1 MDPKLCIKLLPPL
14 FLLFLNCVS
23 SEYWQVTNLHSFMKA
38 TKNKITESR
47 KELWPDFQAFYYTQT
62 LDHFNYLPE
71 SSATFQQKYIVN
83 SKYWGGANTSSPIF
97 VYTGPEFEIEYV
109 ATPGLMTD
117 IAPRFKALLVY
128 IEHRYYGESMPFGEE
143 SYQNSSTMGYFSS
156 TQALADYAELIID
169 LKRNLSAQNSPVI
182 VLGGSYGGMLASWFR
197 LKYPHI
203 AVGALASSAPIL
215 YFDGMTPENGYHV
228 VVTKD
233 FKEISESCYN
243 TIRESWSEID
253 RVAATPNGLNM
264 LSQKF
269 NTCEVVN
276 SSNQLKDSIATNYI
290 TSAQFN
296 EPPYYPVKQICAAID
311 GLPEGSDVISRIS
324 AGYKVGFGRLFNNT
338 PCNEISYLAPT
349 IAPTRELGWF
359 WQTCTEMVIP
369 IGYHKNET
377 MFDRENPFDLK
388 AFTRGCQSKFGV
400 TPRPHWITTEYGG
413 HNITSVL
420 KKFASNIIFSN
431 GLQDPYSV
439 GGVLQSISDSVV
451 ALYTTQGSHCLDL
464 VAASTS
470 DPDWLVTQRK
480 KEVEIIQGW
489 IQEYSMMQDIEP

>member
-1 MDPKLCIKLLPPL
+1 MDPKSCIKLLPPL
-14 FLLFLNCVS
+14 FLLFLNGVS
-23 SEYWQVTNLHSFMKA
+23 SEHWQVPNFHSFMRA
-38 TKNKITESR
+38 TNSKITESIR
-47 KELWPDFQAFYYTQT
+47 ELSPDFQAFYYTQT

-71 SSATFQQKYIVN
+71 SYATFQQKYIVN

-97 VYTGPEFEIEYV
+97 VYTGPETAVENV
-109 ATPGLMTD
+109 ATPGFMTD
-117 IAPRFKALLVY
+117 NAPRFKALLVY

-143 SYQNSSTMGYFSS
+143 SYHNSSTLGYFSS

-169 LKRNLSAQNSPVI
+169 LKRNLSAHNSPVI
-182 VLGGSYGGMLASWFR
+182 VLGGSYGGMLATWFR

-215 YFDGMTPENGYHV
+215 YFDGMTPENGYYV
-228 VVTKD
+228 AITKD
-233 FKEISESCYN
+233 FRKISESCYN
-243 TIRESWSEID
+243 TIRESWSEMD
-253 RVAATPNGLNM
+253 RVAAKPGGLNL

-269 NTCEVVN
+269 STCKAVN
-276 SSNQLKDSIATNYI
+276 SSDQLKNSIATNYVA
-290 TSAQFN
+290 SAQYN
-296 EPPYYPVKQICAAID
+296 APPYYPVKKICDAID
-311 GLPEGSDVISRIS
+311 GLPEGSDVISRIF
-324 AGYKVGFGRLFNNT
+324 AGYKVGYGRLYSNT
-338 PCNEISYLAPT
+338 PCNETNYLAPT
-349 IAPTRELGWF
+349 SELGWS
-359 WQTCTEMVIP
+359 WQTCTEMVMP
-369 IGYHKNET
+369 IGYRKNET
-377 MFDRENPFDLK
+377 MFDGDYPFDLD
-388 AFTRGCQSKFGV
+388 AFIRRCQSKFGV

-413 HNITSVL
+413 YNITLVL

-451 ALYTTQGSHCLDL
+451 ALYTTEGSHCLDL

-489 IQEYSMMQDIEP
+489 IQEYNIRNSILIN